1 MDEASRKDYTSA
13 ALIILHFFF
22 LDNCIFLCL
31 FVLPISLNLEIH
43 STFCFAKI
51 TSWIALN
58 FQFCRY
64 FSRVVTTPFTYWK
77 YMMSILYPT
86 LWNKHFHSRTNTPT
100 IMIVGVTTAETDST
114 VSLEFSRK
122 EFMKRAW
129 LPVTTN
135 FSLRFFCVNV
145 FYNQTYFGRTCITFL
160 LFVCISAYAMKA
172 FLDYVNTVD
181 SDEALYIDFNV

>member
-1 MDEASRKDYTSA
+1 MYGWSQQEG
-13 ALIILHFFF
+13 LHFGSVNYFALLF
-22 LDNCIFLCL
+22 LDNRIFLCL

-43 STFCFAKI
+43 STSCFAKI

-86 LWNKHFHSRTNTPT
+86 FWNKHFHSRTNTST
-100 IMIVGVTTAETDST
+100 IMIVGVITAETDST

-135 FSLRFFCVNV
+135 FLLRFFVWMC
-145 FYNQTYFGRTCITFL
+145 FITKL
-160 LFVCISAYAMKA
+160 IWGGP
-172 FLDYVNTVD
+172 
-181 SDEALYIDFNV
+181 ALPFCSSFASMHMPWKPSWIM